1 MSFETWSKHSTRPA
15 LKSSWMLFSITPTKE
30 TNSGRFSVSKA
41 SITALTIC
49 WIHRTSTFIRTV
61 PAAAT
66 HSTAITPSQRNSS
79 STVCVTG
86 FEIRTLMDSVL
97 MRDRFCRVGFT
108 MNDLVSYN
116 AKHNEANGEDNRD
129 GINDNLSWNCGA
141 GGEAHDSS
149 IETLRERQ
157 IKNFATLLMLSR
169 GVPMILVGDEIRRT
183 QM

>member
-49 WIHRTSTFIRTV
+49 WIHRTSTFIRTI

-97 MRDRFCRVGFT
+97 MRDRFCRVEKMGGPWFIHRSCGKSNST
-108 MNDLVSYN
+108 KSWRSRNSLPRPGMPPACIRLGDSQATVGR
-116 AKHNEANGEDNRD
+116 NGTAAF
-129 GINDNLSWNCGA
+129 GTTCGV
-141 GGEAHDSS
+141 
-149 IETLRERQ
+149 L
-157 IKNFATLLMLSR
+157 
-169 GVPMILVGDEIRRT
+169 
-183 QM
+183 